1 MAMDD
6 HKEQIVVK
14 RHNGVNTVIYYLVW
28 IFIVIFGF
36 MGLIEVY
43 GSINTIA
50 MGQFQWPSLVI
61 GLLLVGCAVLLWFK
75 KDTLRVEY
83 EYAFTRL
90 GPKATLDVSQV
101 LNNSKRKY
109 LAEIPLDMVESAGSV
124 NHPSFQRYLSGR
136 DIKRHNWFLNRDADL
151 TYLYFVKNG
160 VKHLAII
167 EPSPDIKTLITT
179 RNALNF
185 GVWQGE
191 KPA

>member
-61 GLLLVGCAVLLWFK
+61 GLLLVGCAALLWFK

-136 DIKRHNWFLNRDADL
+136 DIKKHNWFLNRDADL
-151 TYLYFVKNG
+151 TYLYFVKKS

-167 EPSPDIKTLITT
+167 EPSPDMKTLITT